1 MHLSTPSRPLS
12 DDLVAA
18 MQRAQAEGG
27 LPGIGVHVDD
37 CQESYEE
44 LSAKGVEF
52 LQPRAQRPYGV
63 EAVMRDDSGDWTV
76 LVEPRAYPSEDIEG
90 QDIEG
95 GDLS

>member
-27 LPGIGVHVDD
+27 LPGIGAHVDD
-37 CQESYEE
+37 CQESYEG
-44 LSAKGVEF
+44 LSARGVEF
-52 LQPRAQRPYGV
+52 LQPPTQRLYGV
-63 EAVMRDDSGDWTV
+63 EAVMRDDSGNWTV
-76 LVEPRAYPSEDIEG
+76 LGEPRAYPPEDFEG